1 MAVTSVVD
9 RSRLR
14 LAIGGGLLV
23 MLLVT
28 LHLISSAV
36 QNSAVLSR
44 LFVPLLL
51 VSIAGLLALLVV
63 IAVSLVRLGRAYRR
77 EEAGARLTVRMV
89 LLFSVLSLL
98 PVAVVYSYSMQF
110 LMRGI
115 DSWFDVEIDEAMQDA
130 LQLGRASLDLHQHHL
145 QDITERL
152 VRRLTE
158 APPSTQALR
167 LNELRRQAGATELAV
182 LDTAGR
188 TLASSNVNPAAL
200 VADTPDRSVLQ
211 QVREGQDYVGLAP
224 YGEDDLLHV
233 RVVIADRSD
242 PDRVL
247 QALYPLSQRVT
258 ELSEEVQGAF
268 TRYRELSFLRQSLK
282 FSFSLT
288 LLLVLL
294 FSIFGA
300 VWAAIFS
307 ARRLLA
313 PVTDLA
319 AATSAIAEG
328 DYSTQLVPPRRS
340 DELGFLVR
348 SFNAMTRRIAQA
360 SDAAAES
367 QRQVEAQRA
376 YLETV
381 LSHLSTAVFTFDGNG
396 MIRTANEAVQQILRI
411 DPASRIGSSLVEV
424 GRDRPELE
432 PLTAT
437 IERECAVEPPHEWEQ
452 QVSVVL
458 DENRR
463 ILRCGGTP
471 LPSAE
476 DASGPGWLIM
486 IEDITML
493 LQAQRD
499 AAWGEVARRL
509 AHEIKNPLTPI
520 QLSAE
525 RIRRRYLGKLDDE
538 QGQVLDR
545 ATHTI
550 VQQVEALKSMVNAF
564 SDYARPSRPE
574 AAPVTIDR
582 LVGEV
587 LELYRAGGGVT
598 LDIQLNAD
606 GVQVRADG
614 VKLRQV
620 MHNLVKNAQEA
631 LADREEG
638 RIRVS
643 THRVGNGAACA
654 VEIVVEDNGPGFDQ
668 DMIGQVFEPYVTTKS
683 RGTGLGLA
691 IVRKIMDEHGGTI
704 GVGRSELGGA
714 KVTLRLRECD
724 PEQPLPDA
732 GQKEVDS

>member
-158 APPSTQALR
+158 APPSTQALK

-242 PDRVL
+242 PDRVV

-360 SDAAAES
+360 SDTAAES

-381 LSHLSTAVFTFDGNG
+381 LSHLSTAVFTFDGTG

-437 IERECAVEPPHEWEQ
+437 IARECAVEPPHEWEQ

-458 DENRR
+458 EENRR

-587 LELYRAGGGVT
+587 LELYRAGGGAT

-654 VEIVVEDNGPGFDQ
+654 VEIVVEDNGPGIDQ

-724 PEQPLPDA
+724 PEQPLPGA
-732 GQKEVDS
+732 EQKEVDS

>member
-1 MAVTSVVD
+1 
-9 RSRLR
+9 
-14 LAIGGGLLV
+14 
-23 MLLVT
+23 
-28 LHLISSAV
+28 
-36 QNSAVLSR
+36 
-44 LFVPLLL
+44 
-51 VSIAGLLALLVV
+51 
-63 IAVSLVRLGRAYRR
+63 
-77 EEAGARLTVRMV
+77 
-89 LLFSVLSLL
+89 
-98 PVAVVYSYSMQF
+98 
-110 LMRGI
+110 
-115 DSWFDVEIDEAMQDA
+115 
-130 LQLGRASLDLHQHHL
+130 
-145 QDITERL
+145 
-152 VRRLTE
+152 
-158 APPSTQALR
+158 
-167 LNELRRQAGATELAV
+167 
-182 LDTAGR
+182 
-188 TLASSNVNPAAL
+188 
-200 VADTPDRSVLQ
+200 
-211 QVREGQDYVGLAP
+211 
-224 YGEDDLLHV
+224 
-233 RVVIADRSD
+233 
-242 PDRVL
+242 
-247 QALYPLSQRVT
+247 
-258 ELSEEVQGAF
+258 
-268 TRYRELSFLRQSLK
+268 
-282 FSFSLT
+282 
-288 LLLVLL
+288 
-294 FSIFGA
+294 
-300 VWAAIFS
+300 
-307 ARRLLA
+307 
-313 PVTDLA
+313 
-319 AATSAIAEG
+319 
-328 DYSTQLVPPRRS
+328 
-340 DELGFLVR
+340 
-348 SFNAMTRRIAQA
+348 
-360 SDAAAES
+360 
-367 QRQVEAQRA
+367 
-376 YLETV
+376 
-381 LSHLSTAVFTFDGNG
+381 
-396 MIRTANEAVQQILRI
+396 MIRTANEVVQQILKI
-411 DPASRIGSSLVEV
+411 DPAARIGSSLLEV
-424 GRDRPELE
+424 GRERPELE
-432 PLTAT
+432 PLTAA
-437 IERECAVEPPHEWEQ
+437 IARECEEDPPHEWEQ

-458 DENRR
+458 EENRR

-525 RIRRRYLGKLDDE
+525 RIRRRYLGKLDEE

-631 LADREEG
+631 LADREG
-638 RIRVS
+638 GQIRVS
-643 THRVGNGAACA
+643 TQRVGNGSACA

-724 PEQPLPDA
+724 PEQPLPVA

>member
-1 MAVTSVVD
+1 MATASVVD

-14 LAIGGGLLV
+14 LVIGGGLLV

-63 IAVSLVRLGRAYRR
+63 IAVSLVRLARAYRR
-77 EEAGARLTVRMV
+77 DEAGARLTVRMV

-145 QDITERL
+145 QGITERL

-158 APPSTQALR
+158 ALPSTQALR

-182 LDTAGR
+182 LDAAGR
-188 TLASSNVNPAAL
+188 TLASSNVDPSAL

-211 QVREGQDYVGLAP
+211 QVREGQDYVGITT

-242 PDRVL
+242 SDRVL

-288 LLLVLL
+288 LFLVLL

-319 AATSAIAEG
+319 AATSAIADG
-328 DYSTQLVPPRRS
+328 DYSTQLIPPRRS

-381 LSHLSTAVFTFDGNG
+381 LSHLSTAVFTFDSGG
-396 MIRTANEAVQQILRI
+396 MIRTANEAVQHILMI
-411 DPASRIGSSLVEV
+411 DPASHVGSSLAEV
-424 GRDRPELE
+424 GLKRPELE
-432 PLTAT
+432 PLTAA
-437 IERECAVEPPHEWEQ
+437 IARECAEEPPHEWEQ

-458 DENRR
+458 EENRR

-486 IEDITML
+486 VEDITML

-525 RIRRRYLGKLDDE
+525 RIRRRYLGKLDEE

-631 LADREEG
+631 LADREAG
-638 RIRVS
+638 HILVS
-643 THRVGNGAACA
+643 THRVGSGSACA

-668 DMIGQVFEPYVTTKS
+668 EMIGQVFEPYVTTKS

-724 PEQPLPDA
+724 PEPPPPDA
-732 GQKEVDS
+732 GRKEVDS

>member
-77 EEAGARLTVRMV
+77 EDAGARLTVRMF